1 MGNVISFKKT
11 QRLQNIRL
19 RDNLIR
25 LMKQHKTNMTHLYK
39 ETGVPITT
47 IQRICKDPNANP
59 TLASLMPIADFFS
72 ITLAQLIGEDPLP
85 SNQPNDAVVKQWA
98 NIPII
103 SWQQAVNWPNI
114 AHSSSELPRIA
125 TEITVNKNAFALE
138 ITEDHW
144 EQFHRGSVVIV
155 EPELEPVN
163 RDYVI
168 THKADSQQANLK
180 QILLHENDKY
190 LKPMNSDFKTTLMDD
205 SYQILGV
212 VVQVRMNLK

>member
-25 LMKQHKTNMTHLYK
+25 LMKDHETNMTHIYK
-39 ETGVPITT
+39 ETGVPVTT

-85 SNQPNDAVVKQWA
+85 NGKATKSTVKNWT
-98 NIPII
+98 NVPII
-103 SWQQAVNWPNI
+103 SWEQAINWPNLS
-114 AHSSSELPRIA
+114 HSNPEQPHVA
-125 TEITVNKNAFALE
+125 TEIKVAENTFALE
-138 ITEDHW
+138 INEDHW
-144 EQFHRGSVVIV
+144 EQFHRGSIVIV
-155 EPELEPVN
+155 NPALKPVN
-163 RDYVI
+163 RDYVV
-168 THKADSQQANLK
+168 THKTGSNHATLK
-180 QILLHENDKY
+180 QILLHENDIY

-205 SYQILGV
+205 SHQILGIV
-212 VVQVRMNLK
+212 IQVRMNLK